1 SRRSPRGAV
10 GGLQTAGSRPEAGAD
25 AWPHSSC
32 RRLRRASAR
41 GSLLDRGTV
50 NLLLDT
56 HILIWWAQGDR
67 KLSKSLRNQ
76 IASSENEVA
85 VSAATFWELA
95 IKSRLGRIDLDL
107 DELRAAV
114 RADGFDELPVQVEHT
129 LRLRDLPDHH
139 QD

>member
-1 SRRSPRGAV
+1 
-10 GGLQTAGSRPEAGAD
+10 
-25 AWPHSSC
+25 
-32 RRLRRASAR
+32 
-41 GSLLDRGTV
+41 V

-139 QD
+139 QDPFDRLLIAQSIAEGQRLVTRDGDVLAYAGVTGFNPLAA

>member
-1 SRRSPRGAV
+1 MK
-10 GGLQTAGSRPEAGAD
+10 
-25 AWPHSSC
+25 
-32 RRLRRASAR
+32 
-41 GSLLDRGTV
+41 
-50 NLLLDT
+50 LLLDT

-67 KLSKSLRNQ
+67 RLSKSLRDH

-114 RADGFDELPVQVEHT
+114 RADGFDVLPVQVEHT
-129 LRLRDLPDHH
+129 LRLRYLPDHH
-139 QD
+139 QDPFDRLLIAQSIAEGQRLVTRDDDVLAYVDVTGFNPLTA

>member
-1 SRRSPRGAV
+1 V
-10 GGLQTAGSRPEAGAD
+10 K
-25 AWPHSSC
+25 
-32 RRLRRASAR
+32 
-41 GSLLDRGTV
+41 
-50 NLLLDT
+50 LLLDT

-67 KLSKSLRNQ
+67 KLSKSLRDH

-85 VSAATFWELA
+85 VSAVTFWELA

-139 QD
+139 QDPFDRLLIAQSIAEGQRLVTRDDNVLAYAGVTGFNPLPF